1 MDQNRRLLEVAE
13 ATLALPDL
21 AFATPA
27 SGARA
32 PAVKPLRAA
41 PQPWRLPQG
50 GMEIANAQNSPG

>member
-32 PAVKPLRAA
+32 L
-41 PQPWRLPQG
+41 Q
-50 GMEIANAQNSPG
+50 